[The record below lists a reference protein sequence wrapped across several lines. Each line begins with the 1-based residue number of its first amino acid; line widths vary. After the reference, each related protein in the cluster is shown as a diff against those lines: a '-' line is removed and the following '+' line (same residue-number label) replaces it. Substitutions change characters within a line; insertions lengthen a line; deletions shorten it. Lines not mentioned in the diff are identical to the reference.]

1 MKKKIKFLIVDDMAT
16 NRIKLSMTITNL
28 GHLYECCS
36 NGKEAIELLQS
47 KTFDIVL
54 LDIEMPV
61 MNGFETI
68 KFIRDKT
75 IEPVRSI
82 PVIAITAHNPSEIEN
97 DLNRLGFTTILS
109 KPYTPDKFH
118 EIIAATGFK
127 I

>member
-1 MKKKIKFLIVDDMAT
+1 MEKKLKFLIVDDMAT
-16 NRIKLSMTITNL
+16 NRIKLSMTITSL

-36 NGKEAIELLQS
+36 NGKEAIDLLQS

-68 KFIRDKT
+68 KYIRDKT
-75 IEPVRSI
+75 KEPVRSI
-82 PVIAITAHNPSEIEN
+82 PVIAITAHNPTEIQN
-97 DLNRLGFTTILS
+97 DLNQLGFTSILS
-109 KPYTPDKFH
+109 KPYSPDKFN
-118 EIIAATGFK
+118 EIFVVAGFK